1 VTTYICI
8 YSLHTHTHAV
18 FPGQEICVVE
28 AMKMPNVL
36 RATKQGKVKAILV
49 SPGDTV
55 AADELL
61 MEFESEEEE

>member
-1 VTTYICI
+1 
-8 YSLHTHTHAV
+8 V

-28 AMKMPNVL
+28 AMKMQNAL